1 MYVFTRY
8 HKRSENYKYFYN
20 FDFEDYLQRKR
31 VFKTFDIRFLART
44 QGTSK
49 DTFGIK
55 DPPEWDLE
63 VGEEVVVTN
72 SVAKRAISR
81 RQTIPSVSVEN
92 GW

>member
-8 HKRSENYKYFYN
+8 YKRSENYKYFYN